1 MTSPHSFP
9 FSNPAMPGDAV
20 SVLVLVE
27 DSGQMAAKWP
37 DVRDSYLPILLENLR
52 TADPSVQVRFQ
63 PPPPLSLL
71 IIRLLFFQIEVRW
84 LTTSSPSLV
93 ATHFI
98 QDAAECRNLPDLP
111 LGQGPNTK
119 ISPMVIHNAI
129 KVCSFYFCPY
139 STLTFPLQILSAS
152 LRGQSATRHFI
163 LVAATGPPTS
173 SPMNEATPSGFD
185 PWDDI
190 ALVLKQV

>member
-129 KVCSFYFCPY
+129 KVCFLFIFAHSVRSPSRCR
-139 STLTFPLQILSAS
+139 SSRRHSEAKVPL
-152 LRGQSATRHFI
+152 G
-163 LVAATGPPTS
+163 TS
-173 SPMNEATPSGFD
+173 SLLQPPVRLLPAR
-185 PWDDI
+185 
-190 ALVLKQV
+190 